1 MSEYFQSKI
10 RIGQENCMF
19 LFGSHACISALFFL
33 VREKRVYIFSIS
45 IYEGEV
51 NSLNTYTYQSI
62 EKDRL

>member
-1 MSEYFQSKI
+1 
-10 RIGQENCMF
+10 MF